1 MSNLLTPVEYHLL
14 AAVTGGTG
22 TSTSTKTANAPTTR
36 ALGSSDDLVKQLTAL
51 SDTIKDI
58 GKVANKTGF
67 STTEIL
73 MLGMILNQNRGVSVF
88 VRHPYW

>member
-1 MSNLLTPVEYHLL
+1 MSNLLTPVEIHLL

-22 TSTSTKTANAPTTR
+22 TSTKTADAPTKRST
-36 ALGSSDDLVKQLTAL
+36 GSSDDLVKQLTAL

>member
-1 MSNLLTPVEYHLL
+1 MSNLFTPVELHLL
-14 AAVTGGTG
+14 AAVTGGARTQ
-22 TSTSTKTANAPTTR
+22 STKTANAPT
-36 ALGSSDDLVKQLTAL
+36 LSSGSDDLVKTLTAL

-73 MLGMILNQNRGVSVF
+73 MLGMILNQNRGYNVL
-88 VRHPYW
+88 VRHW

>member
-1 MSNLLTPVEYHLL
+1 MSNLLTPVEHHLL
-14 AAVTGGTG
+14 AAVTGGAG
-22 TSTSTKTANAPTTR
+22 TSTTKTANAPTPRTT
-36 ALGSSDDLVKQLTAL
+36 GSNDDLVKQLTAL